1 MAEVNVQTV
10 NINDAV
16 KGWAEVAIDR
26 FHEALDKYDIGRL
39 DGALW
44 QSLAYE
50 LVQAN
55 GDIERVII
63 KFKQYGRYID
73 MRVGKGRP
81 ISNRRRKK
89 SPWYSKTKTREAGI
103 LRQILVRDYGIN
115 TLASIEGAFTGTET
129 INPA

>member
-1 MAEVNVQTV
+1 MAAVNVQTI

-16 KGWAEVAIDR
+16 KGWAEVTIDR

-81 ISNRRRKK
+81 IGNRRRKK

-103 LRQILVRDYGIN
+103 LRLILMRDFGVN
-115 TLASIEGAFTGTET
+115 WLAEVEGEFNGTE
-129 INPA
+129 ILIP